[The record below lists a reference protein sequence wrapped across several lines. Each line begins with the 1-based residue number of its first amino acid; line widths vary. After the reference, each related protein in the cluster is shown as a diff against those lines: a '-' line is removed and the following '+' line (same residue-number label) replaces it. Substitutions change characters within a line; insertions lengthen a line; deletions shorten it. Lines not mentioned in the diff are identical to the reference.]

1 MKTYTLKAGEIERS
15 WFVVDAEDQILGRL
29 CSRIAQVLRGKHK
42 PTFTPHMDNG
52 DFVIV
57 LNADKIRLTGRKAD
71 TKTYFR
77 HSGYPK
83 GARTTT
89 FRQAM
94 EKDPAWVIE
103 NAVKGMLPHN
113 RLGRQILKKLKVY
126 SGSEHPHDAQQPT
139 ELQF

>member
-1 MKTYTLKAGEIERS
+1 MTSDVPAPTTPTSARAPR
-15 WFVVDAEDQILGRL
+15 WFWLIAFLPPFWSAPGR
-29 CSRIAQVLRGKHK
+29 A
-42 PTFTPHMDNG
+42 
-52 DFVIV
+52 
-57 LNADKIRLTGRKAD
+57 AAD

-126 SGSEHPHDAQQPT
+126 SGSEHPHDAQQPKD
-139 ELQF
+139 LQF